1 MKKTAV
7 VIENVGPLL
16 DCGRYAIKRLVGD
29 PVHVTADIYKDGH
42 DVIAA
47 VLKWRM
53 SGAKTWQESPMHG
66 EGNDH
71 WSGSFTVPEI
81 GD

>member
-7 VIENVGPLL
+7 VIENVQPLL

-29 PVHVTADIYKDGH
+29 AVRITADIYKDGH

-47 VLKWRM
+47 VLKWRRR
-53 SGAKTWQESPMHG
+53 GAKRWQE
-66 EGNDH
+66 
-71 WSGSFTVPEI
+71 V
-81 GD
+81 